1 MQKITNQKS
10 SLQKMVFMHLRK
22 YGYRITKI
30 GKILLLIL
38 QKIIRQNNSFLLRN
52 QNIFIDL

>member
-1 MQKITNQKS
+1 
-10 SLQKMVFMHLRK
+10 MVFMHLRK